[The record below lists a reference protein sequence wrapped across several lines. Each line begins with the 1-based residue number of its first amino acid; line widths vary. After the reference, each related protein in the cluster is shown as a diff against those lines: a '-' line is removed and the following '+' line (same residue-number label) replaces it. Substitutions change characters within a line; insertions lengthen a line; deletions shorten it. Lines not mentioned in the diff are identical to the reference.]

1 MELQWLA
8 NDLLTHNIESNR
20 FAYFR
25 TSKISFSSDD
35 EVTWT
40 LDGEFGGAL
49 HNVQVYQLQ
58 PCDHICHRQGAGM
71 QRIIRKVL
79 QNASLTVNKERMQSY
94 YGIADGFRCARTTN
108 AKTTAH
114 FRKEGAVDF
123 LLFIKSKLIQFHGRG
138 GNLRI
143 GRARDHRKRR
153 DFHGHTVL
161 CGTIIT
167 CHDSVSA
174 LRGFY
179 TLGASR
185 MG

>member
-1 MELQWLA
+1 
-8 NDLLTHNIESNR
+8 
-20 FAYFR
+20 
-25 TSKISFSSDD
+25 
-35 EVTWT
+35 
-40 LDGEFGGAL
+40 
-49 HNVQVYQLQ
+49 
-58 PCDHICHRQGAGM
+58 M

-79 QNASLTVNKERMQSY
+79 QNASLTVIRNECSLIMDSRWIQV
-94 YGIADGFRCARTTN
+94 ARTTN